1 MNILAL
7 IPARSGSK
15 SIINKNIRL
24 LGGKPLLAYSIE
36 HARRSKKITR
46 IIVSTDSRRYAA
58 IANKYGAETPFL
70 RPREMSGDRSTDLE
84 VFIHALEW
92 LRLNED
98 YQPEICVHLR
108 PTYPI
113 RNSEDIDKMVRII
126 TENPGI
132 DSVRSVV
139 PAPETPFKM
148 WFRDEAGKL
157 SPVIKSSIKEA
168 YNMPRQ
174 SLPKAYLQNAS
185 IDVIRTNVILNKRS
199 MTGDVIHGYVMDHFW
214 DIDRPDQLKTVRKI
228 LKAK

>member
-15 SIINKNIRL
+15 TIVNKNIRKL
-24 LGGKPLLAYSIE
+24 AGKPLLAYAIE
-36 HARRSKKITR
+36 HARKSKTVGR
-46 IIVSTDSRRYAA
+46 IIVSTDSGRYAR
-58 IANKYGAETPFL
+58 IASNYGAETPFL
-70 RPREMSGDRSTDLE
+70 RPREISGDRSTDLE
-84 VFIHALEW
+84 VFCHALDW
-92 LRLNED
+92 LRKNEG
-98 YQPEICVHLR
+98 YQPDICVHLR

-113 RNSEDIDKMVRII
+113 RDPRDIDNMVRILI
-126 TENPGI
+126 KNPGL

-174 SLPKAYLQNAS
+174 SLPKVYLQNAS
-185 IDVIRTNVILNKRS
+185 IDVVRTKVILDKRS
-199 MTGDVIHGYVMDHFW
+199 MTGDIIHGYIMDHLW
-214 DIDRPDQLKTVRKI
+214 DIDRPDQLKAARKV
-228 LKAK
+228 LKA